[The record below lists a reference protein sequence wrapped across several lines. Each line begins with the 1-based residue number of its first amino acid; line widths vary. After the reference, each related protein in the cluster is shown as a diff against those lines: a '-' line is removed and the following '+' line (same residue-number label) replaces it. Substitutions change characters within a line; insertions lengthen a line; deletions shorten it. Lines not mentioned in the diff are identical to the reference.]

1 MASLKHVGRIKNTGR
16 RCVVVFREM
25 YNEKGVVVDE
35 NNCLVFESESLPEAE
50 HNDLM
55 RIIESGAAQ
64 STGDLFEVL
73 GRERLGSGVAALQW
87 LSASNRLR
95 KFPTNNVELTP
106 DSTTILGLDT
116 LNTIVKM
123 QSAGKSQE
131 EIENMLR
138 DDTDQ
143 PPRVSEIVKEA
154 LDGTDVTNADAT
166 TQTGDGVLDDATIA
180 ANYLAQAE
188 MFETQAKDLRAQA
201 ETLVP
206 TAKPKRVRKTAPKK
220 PANK

>member
-1 MASLKHVGRIKNTGR
+1 MATLKHVGRIKNTGR
-16 RCVVVFREM
+16 RCVVVFRQM
-25 YNEKGVVVDE
+25 YNEKGVVIDE
-35 NNCLVFESESLPEAE
+35 NNCLVFESEALPEAE

-55 RIIESGAAQ
+55 RIVESHSAQ
-64 STGDLFEVL
+64 STGDLFNVL
-73 GRERLGSGVAALQW
+73 GRERLGSGVPALQW
-87 LSASNRLR
+87 LSSSNRLR

-106 DSTTILGLDT
+106 DASTVLGLET

-123 QSAGKSQE
+123 QNSGASQAD
-131 EIENMLR
+131 IENMLR

-154 LDGTDVTNADAT
+154 LDVNDDSTVDAT
-166 TQTGDGVLDDATIA
+166 AQTGNGVLDDATIA

-206 TAKPKRVRKTAPKK
+206 TVKPKRTRKSAPKK